1 MGLRAKKL
9 NLRLALKTILQLILV
24 LSAFSEATHA
34 QSQSKVQCRA
44 THQLTGMPPGESDC
58 LQSYKISETQAPGL
72 EKKIADAIE
81 SGDYYAIAISKSS
94 SCNAVGFATIKKPPS
109 FGSYTSQGTNQY
121 NNFNENKHLDRA
133 LGSCRSQ
140 GCECAIGIDNGKVI
154 NFDLVMRFENQ
165 GKTEVAQSVK
175 KDGATNTENVKT
187 PATPTVLATETRT
200 QDSEFLNAQQAYQRD
215 ISQQGLSA
223 MKALGETG
231 NKQAQGFL
239 AQALWSGPKQ
249 VFDKAQAAKWAK
261 LAAAQG
267 EPAGQNV
274 LANMYREGFTV
285 PKDPKEALRLYK
297 LSWSQGYNRAAGNI
311 ADIYY
316 QGDGLTKDAA
326 EGFKWLKMGA
336 ESGYVPAQHKLAIAY
351 RDGNGTAR
359 SDEEATKLLTMLAS
373 RGDTDAMAEL
383 AHGYRKAFQKP
394 DYKQAFEW
402 ASRSAEK
409 NNRVGQEILGQLYL
423 NGQGVE
429 KDFSKAIFY
438 FRLSAAQNN
447 PWAQNALGNVY
458 ENGWGVQSNY
468 DEAARWYL
476 KAAAQGNEPAKKSL
490 NATMA
495 ISAAAERA
503 KLEVTSQTASKQESA
518 TLTSTTPKKTWGGF
532 EEGQFLSKTMVI
544 GAGRTLPLPDG
555 KWRIE
560 LIRESTAQANWAAL
574 FLTNQDPVADLE
586 AISLQIGNSTQGWPA
601 SVPETPEVVFLVDT
615 HGTSFSKNLYLYS
628 DIRPP
633 VSNIFFSAKRPTGED
648 ATIRMEADRLARI
661 AFYTQFRIYSG
672 NDRLIVGLHHRK
684 KSAGSFNKIL
694 PSLANSASPE
704 AKLVEAWKGKLIA
717 EYRKAFVEKTASIYV
732 ALVTESEQ
740 ATRLADIKTD
750 QSNRTDKDRQSQPG
764 LTLAEERKS
773 SGQDRVAEERAQ
785 ESLRAAQEEKNR
797 ETQRLANEALKR
809 EQLRL
814 AEAARAKAEGE
825 AKAKEQARVLAE
837 SEAHAKEQARVL
849 AENKAQE
856 QARLIE
862 EARVKDEQRRLEDAR
877 VQQRLKLAEEARTKA
892 ESEVRLKEQERL
904 QAERNAKERERQLS
918 EAKDA
923 ELAALRS
930 QLEKMKLQTAQTTAA
945 VQMAKRK
952 ALVIGNDSYRFIA
965 KLSNAREDARAVA
978 ENLAKVGYTVT
989 LKTDLTEK
997 EMKAAIRT
1005 FKSQVEAGDEVA
1017 IFYAGHGIQLE
1028 NTNYLIPIDVA
1039 GDGAE
1044 QVKDEAISLQRVL
1057 DDMADRKAK
1066 LTLALI
1072 DACRDNPFKS
1082 SGRAI
1087 GQGRGLAPTTAAT
1100 GQMVVFSAGTGQQAL
1115 DNLGPSDKE
1124 KNGIFTR
1131 VFIREM
1137 TKPDRTVDAVVRQ
1150 VRNEVVRMAKT
1161 VGHEQVPAIYDQVV
1175 GEFYFARSGQ

>member
-1 MGLRAKKL
+1 MGFRAKKM
-9 NLRLALKTILQLILV
+9 NLRLTLKTMLQLILA
-24 LSAFSEATHA
+24 LSAFDEAAHA

-58 LQSYKISETQAPGL
+58 LQTYKISETQAPGL

-81 SGDYYAIAISKSS
+81 SGDNYAIAISKLN

-109 FGSYTSQGTNQY
+109 FASSTSPGTNQF
-121 NNFNENKHLDRA
+121 NNLNGNKHLDRA
-133 LGSCRSQ
+133 LGSCRSE
-140 GCECAIGIDNGKVI
+140 GCECAIAIDNGKVI
-154 NFDLVMRFENQ
+154 NFDLVMKFENQ

-175 KDGATNTENVKT
+175 KDGATNTENFKA
-187 PATPTVLATETRT
+187 PATPTVLATETRA
-200 QDSEFLNAQQAYQRD
+200 QDSEFLNAQQSYQRD

-231 NKQAQGFL
+231 NRQAQGFL
-239 AQALWSGPKQ
+239 AQTLWSGPKQ
-249 VFDKAQAAKWAK
+249 VNDRAQAAKWAR
-261 LAAAQG
+261 LAADQG
-267 EPAGQNV
+267 DSAGQNV
-274 LANMYREGFTV
+274 LGNMFRNGFEV
-285 PKDPKEALRLYK
+285 PKDTKEALRLYK

-311 ADIYY
+311 AEMYY
-316 QGDGLTKDAA
+316 QGEGLAKDAT
-326 EGFKWLKMGA
+326 EGFKWLKIGA
-336 ESGYVPAQHKLAIAY
+336 ESGYAPWQYKLAIAY
-351 RDGNGTAR
+351 RDGNGTPKND
-359 SDEEATKLLTMLAS
+359 DEAAKLLTALAT
-373 RGDTDAMAEL
+373 RGDTDAMADL

-394 DYKQAFEW
+394 DFKQAFEW

-409 NNRVGQEILGQLYL
+409 SNRGGQETLGQLYL

-447 PWAQNALGNVY
+447 PWAQNALGSVY
-458 ENGWGVQSNY
+458 ENGWGVPSNY

-532 EEGQFLSKTMVI
+532 EEGQFLSKSIAI
-544 GAGRTLPLPDG
+544 GSGRWLPLPDG

-560 LIRESTAQANWAAL
+560 LIRESTVPANWAAL
-574 FLTNQDPVADLE
+574 FLTNQDPAAEVE

-601 SVPETPEVVFLVDT
+601 SVAETPEGVLLVDT
-615 HGTSFSKNLYLYS
+615 HGTSINQNLYLYS

-633 VSNIFFSAKRPTGED
+633 VSNIFFNAKRPTVED
-648 ATIRMEADRLARI
+648 VINRIEADRLARI
-661 AFYTQFRIYSG
+661 AFYIQFRIYAG

-684 KSAGSFNKIL
+684 KPNENSNKIL
-694 PSLANSASPE
+694 PSLTNSASPE
-704 AKLVEAWKGKLIA
+704 SKLVEVWKGKLIA
-717 EYRKAFVEKTASIYV
+717 EYKKAFVEKTASNYV

-740 ATRLADIKTD
+740 AIR
-750 QSNRTDKDRQSQPG
+750 
-764 LTLAEERKS
+764 LAEER
-773 SGQDRVAEERAQ
+773 VQ
-785 ESLRAAQEEKNR
+785 ESLRAAKEEKDR

-814 AEAARAKAEGE
+814 AESARAKAEVE
-825 AKAKEQARVLAE
+825 AKVKEQERLQSENKAKDQARLIEEARLKADSEARAKEQARLV
-837 SEAHAKEQARVL
+837 
-849 AENKAQE
+849 
-856 QARLIE
+856 E
-862 EARVKDEQRRLEDAR
+862 EARVKDEQRRLDDAR

-904 QAERNAKERERQLS
+904 LAENKAKERERQLA

-923 ELAALRS
+923 ELAALRA
-930 QLEKMKLQTAQTTAA
+930 QLEKMKQQTAQVSAS

-952 ALVIGNDSYRFIA
+952 ALVIGNDSYKFIS
-965 KLSNAREDARAVA
+965 KLANAREDARAVA

-1039 GDGAE
+1039 GDAAE
-1044 QVKDEAISLQRVL
+1044 QVKDEAIPLQRVL

-1082 SGRAI
+1082 AGRAI

-1175 GEFYFARSGQ
+1175 GDFYFARSGQ

>member
-1 MGLRAKKL
+1 M
-9 NLRLALKTILQLILV
+9 NLQFALKMILQIVLALN
-24 LSAFSEATHA
+24 AFSEAAYA
-34 QSQSKVQCRA
+34 QSQSKAQCRA

-58 LQSYKISETQAPGL
+58 LQAYKISEMQAPGL
-72 EKKIADAIE
+72 EKKLADAIE
-81 SGDYYAIAISKSS
+81 AGNNYAIAISKSD

-109 FGSYTSQGTNQY
+109 FATSTGPGTNQY
-121 NNFNENKHLDRA
+121 NNFNENKHVDRA

-140 GCECAIGIDNGKVI
+140 GCECAIAIDNGKVV
-154 NFDLVMRFENQ
+154 NFDLVMKFESQ
-165 GKTEVAQSVK
+165 GKTEVAQNLK
-175 KDGATNTENVKT
+175 KDSAITSENLKT
-187 PATPTVLATETRT
+187 PAIATALASATKA
-200 QDSEFLNAQQAYQRD
+200 QGSEFLNAQQDYKKD
-215 ISQQGLSA
+215 SSQQGLST
-223 MKALGETG
+223 MMALGETG

-239 AQALWSGPKQ
+239 AQTLWSGPRQ
-249 VFDKAQAAKWAK
+249 VVDKAQAAKWAR
-261 LAAAQG
+261 LASAQG
-267 EPAGQNV
+267 DSAGQNI
-274 LANMYREGFTV
+274 LANMYREGFEV

-297 LSWSQGYNRAAGNI
+297 LSWSQGYDRAAGNI
-311 ADIYY
+311 ADMYY
-316 QGDGLTKDAA
+316 QGDGLTKDVA
-326 EGFKWLKMGA
+326 EGFKWLKMAA
-336 ESGYVPAQHKLAIAY
+336 ESGHVPSQHKLGVAY
-351 RDGNGTAR
+351 RDGNGTPKNDA
-359 SDEEATKLLTMLAS
+359 EAIKLLTALAS
-373 RGDTDAMAEL
+373 QGDASAMAEL
-383 AHGYRKAFQKP
+383 AHGYRRTFQKP
-394 DYKQAFEW
+394 DFKQAFEW
-402 ASRSAEK
+402 AFRSAEK

-429 KDFSKAIFY
+429 KDFSKAIFN
-438 FRLSAAQNN
+438 FRLSAAQNS
-447 PWAQNALGNVY
+447 PWAQTALGSIY
-458 ENGWGVQSNY
+458 ENGWGVPSNY

-476 KAAAQGNEPAKKSL
+476 KAAAQGNETAKKNL

-495 ISAAAERA
+495 ISAAAERV
-503 KLEVTSQTASKQESA
+503 KLEESSQTALRQDPAILS
-518 TLTSTTPKKTWGGF
+518 STTSKKAWGGL
-532 EEGQFLSKTMVI
+532 EEGQFLSKTMAI
-544 GAGRTLPLPDG
+544 GAGKTLPLPDG

-574 FLTNQDPVADLE
+574 FLTNQDPAGEVE

-601 SVPETPEVVFLVDT
+601 SVPETPEGVLLVDT
-615 HGTSFSKNLYLYS
+615 HGTKFSQNLYLYS

-633 VSNIFFSAKRPTGED
+633 VSNLFFSARRPPVD
-648 ATIRMEADRLARI
+648 DVVIRMDADRLSKI
-661 AFYTQFRIYSG
+661 SFYTQFRIYAG

-684 KSAGSFNKIL
+684 KPGGSFNKIL
-694 PSLANSASPE
+694 TSLTNSASPE
-704 AKLVEAWKGKLIA
+704 AKLVEAWKAKLIS
-717 EYRKAFVEKTASIYV
+717 EYRKAFVEKTASMYV
-732 ALVTESEQ
+732 ALVTESEP

-764 LTLAEERKS
+764 LTLPEDRKS
-773 SGQDRVAEERAQ
+773 SEQNRLAEERAQ
-785 ESLRAAQEEKNR
+785 ESLRAAKEEKDR

-814 AEAARAKAEGE
+814 AEVARTKAESETKAKEQERLQSENNAKDQARLVEE
-825 AKAKEQARVLAE
+825 ARLKADSEARAKEQARLV
-837 SEAHAKEQARVL
+837 
-849 AENKAQE
+849 
-856 QARLIE
+856 E
-862 EARVKDEQRRLEDAR
+862 EARVKDEQRRLDDAR

-904 QAERNAKERERQLS
+904 LAENRAKERERQLS

-1044 QVKDEAISLQRVL
+1044 QVKDEAIPLQRVL

-1082 SGRAI
+1082 AGRAI

>member
-1 MGLRAKKL
+1 MLKKL
-9 NLRLALKTILQLILV
+9 LRLLLLLLMASIGTAYAQTKSGEPCSLSLKLTGAPMGASNC
-24 LSAFSEATHA
+24 LSDYEISNLEATA
-34 QSQSKVQCRA
+34 W
-44 THQLTGMPPGESDC
+44 G
-58 LQSYKISETQAPGL
+58 
-72 EKKIADAIE
+72 KKLRDLLKYNTNYAVALPT
-81 SGDYYAIAISKSS
+81 SGA
-94 SCNAVGFATIKKPPS
+94 CNSIGFATATTIMETRTGMHGSALSSCKK
-109 FGSYTSQGTNQY
+109 
-121 NNFNENKHLDRA
+121 
-133 LGSCRSQ
+133 Q
-140 GCECAIGIDNGKVI
+140 GCECAIAIDNGKVV
-154 NFDLVMRFENQ
+154 NFDLVMKFESQ
-165 GKTEVAQSVK
+165 GKTEVAQNLK
-175 KDGATNTENVKT
+175 KDSAITSENLKT
-187 PATPTVLATETRT
+187 PAIATALESATKA
-200 QDSEFLNAQQAYQRD
+200 QGSEFLNAQQDYKKD
-215 ISQQGLSA
+215 SSQQGLST
-223 MKALGETG
+223 MMALGETG

-239 AQALWSGPKQ
+239 AQTLWSGPRQ
-249 VFDKAQAAKWAK
+249 VVDKAQAAKWAR
-261 LAAAQG
+261 LASAQG
-267 EPAGQNV
+267 DSAGQNI
-274 LANMYREGFTV
+274 LANMYREGFEV

-297 LSWSQGYNRAAGNI
+297 LSWSQGYDRAAGNI
-311 ADIYY
+311 ADMYY
-316 QGDGLTKDAA
+316 QGDGLTKDVA
-326 EGFKWLKMGA
+326 EGFKWLKMAA
-336 ESGYVPAQHKLAIAY
+336 ESGHVPSQHKLGVAY
-351 RDGNGTAR
+351 RDGNGTPKNDA
-359 SDEEATKLLTMLAS
+359 EAIKLLTALAS
-373 RGDTDAMAEL
+373 QGDASAMAEL
-383 AHGYRKAFQKP
+383 AHGYRRTFQKP
-394 DYKQAFEW
+394 DFKQAFEW
-402 ASRSAEK
+402 AFRSAEK

-429 KDFSKAIFY
+429 KDFSKAIFN
-438 FRLSAAQNN
+438 FKLSAAQNS
-447 PWAQNALGNVY
+447 PWAQTALGSIY
-458 ENGWGVQSNY
+458 ENGWGVPSNY

-476 KAAAQGNEPAKKSL
+476 KAAAQGNETAKKNL

-495 ISAAAERA
+495 ISGAAERV
-503 KLEVTSQTASKQESA
+503 KLEESSQTALRQEPAILS
-518 TLTSTTPKKTWGGF
+518 STTSKKAWGGL
-532 EEGQFLSKTMVI
+532 EEGQFLSKTMAI
-544 GAGRTLPLPDG
+544 GAGKTLPLPDG

-560 LIRESTAQANWAAL
+560 LIRESTAQPNWAAL
-574 FLTNQDPVADLE
+574 FLSNQDPAGEVE

-601 SVPETPEVVFLVDT
+601 SVPETPEGVLLVDT
-615 HGTSFSKNLYLYS
+615 HGTKFSQNLYLYS

-633 VSNIFFSAKRPTGED
+633 VSNLFFSARRPPVD
-648 ATIRMEADRLARI
+648 DVVIRMDADRLSKI
-661 AFYTQFRIYSG
+661 SFYTQFRIYAG

-684 KSAGSFNKIL
+684 KPGGSFNKIL
-694 PSLANSASPE
+694 TSLTNSASPE
-704 AKLVEAWKGKLIA
+704 AKLVEAWKAKLIS
-717 EYRKAFVEKTASIYV
+717 EYRKAFVEKTASMYV
-732 ALVTESEQ
+732 ALVTESEP

-764 LTLAEERKS
+764 LTLAE
-773 SGQDRVAEERAQ
+773 D
-785 ESLRAAQEEKNR
+785 R

-814 AEAARAKAEGE
+814 TEVARTKAESETKAKEQERLQSENKAKDQARLVEE
-825 AKAKEQARVLAE
+825 ARLKADSEARAKEQARLV
-837 SEAHAKEQARVL
+837 
-849 AENKAQE
+849 
-856 QARLIE
+856 E
-862 EARVKDEQRRLEDAR
+862 EARVKDEQRRLDDAR

-1039 GDGAE
+1039 GDAAE
-1044 QVKDEAISLQRVL
+1044 QVKDEAIPLQRVL

-1082 SGRAI
+1082 AGRAI

>member
-1 MGLRAKKL
+1 M
-9 NLRLALKTILQLILV
+9 NLRLTLKTMLQLILA
-24 LSAFSEATHA
+24 LNAFSGVAYA

-72 EKKIADAIE
+72 EKKLADAIE
-81 SGDYYAIAISKSS
+81 SGDNYAIAISKSD
-94 SCNAVGFATIKKPPS
+94 SCNAIGFATFKKPPS
-109 FGSYTSQGTNQY
+109 FATYTSPGTNQY
-121 NNFNENKHLDRA
+121 NNINGNKHLDRA

-140 GCECAIGIDNGKVI
+140 GCECAIAIDNGKVI
-154 NFDLVMRFENQ
+154 NFDLVMKFENQ

-175 KDGATNTENVKT
+175 KNSATNTENVKT
-187 PATPTVLATETRT
+187 PATPTVPATETRT

-215 ISQQGLSA
+215 TSQQGLSA
-223 MKALGETG
+223 MKALGESG

-239 AQALWSGPKQ
+239 AQTLWSGPKH
-249 VFDKAQAAKWAK
+249 VNDRAQAAKWAR
-261 LAAAQG
+261 LAADQG
-267 EPAGQNV
+267 DSAGQNV
-274 LANMYREGFTV
+274 LGNMFRNGFEV
-285 PKDPKEALRLYK
+285 PKDTKEALRLYK

-311 ADIYY
+311 ADMYY
-316 QGDGLTKDAA
+316 QGEGLAKDAT
-326 EGFKWLKMGA
+326 EGFKWLKIGA
-336 ESGYVPAQHKLAIAY
+336 ESGYAPWQYKLAIAY
-351 RDGNGTAR
+351 RDGNGTPKND
-359 SDEEATKLLTMLAS
+359 DEAAKLLTALAT
-373 RGDTDAMAEL
+373 RGDTDAMADL

-394 DYKQAFEW
+394 DFKQAFEW

-447 PWAQNALGNVY
+447 PWAQNALGSVY
-458 ENGWGVQSNY
+458 ENGWGVPSNY

-518 TLTSTTPKKTWGGF
+518 TLTSTTTKKTWGGL
-532 EEGQFLSKTMVI
+532 EEGQFLSKSIAI
-544 GAGRTLPLPDG
+544 GSGRWLPLPDG

-560 LIRESTAQANWAAL
+560 LIRELVVPANWAAL
-574 FLTNQDPVADLE
+574 FLTNQDPAAEVE

-601 SVPETPEVVFLVDT
+601 SVPETPEGVLLVDT
-615 HGTSFSKNLYLYS
+615 HGTSINQNLYLYS

-633 VSNIFFSAKRPTGED
+633 VSNIFFNAKRPTVD
-648 ATIRMEADRLARI
+648 DVINRMEADRLARI
-661 AFYTQFRIYSG
+661 AFYTQFRIYAG

-684 KSAGSFNKIL
+684 KPNENSNKIL
-694 PSLANSASPE
+694 PSLTNSASPE
-704 AKLVEAWKGKLIA
+704 SKLVEAWKGKLIA
-717 EYRKAFVEKTASIYV
+717 EYKKAFVEKTASNYV

-740 ATRLADIKTD
+740 AIRL
-750 QSNRTDKDRQSQPG
+750 
-764 LTLAEERKS
+764 
-773 SGQDRVAEERAQ
+773 AEERAQ
-785 ESLRAAQEEKNR
+785 ESLRAAKEEKDR

-814 AEAARAKAEGE
+814 AESARAKAEVE
-825 AKAKEQARVLAE
+825 AKVKEQERLQSENKAKEQARLV
-837 SEAHAKEQARVL
+837 
-849 AENKAQE
+849 
-856 QARLIE
+856 E

-952 ALVIGNDSYRFIA
+952 ALVIGNDSYKFIA
-965 KLSNAREDARAVA
+965 KLANAREDARAVA

-1039 GDGAE
+1039 GDAAE
-1044 QVKDEAISLQRVL
+1044 QVKDEAIPLQRVL

-1082 SGRAI
+1082 AGRAI